1 MMALGACRLLAEDLH
16 QERKAALFLSLLVY
30 GAALTALP
38 RLVRTS
44 AGKAV

>member
-1 MMALGACRLLAEDLH
+1 MH

-38 RLVRTS
+38 RLNRS
-44 AGKAV
+44 RAAKEA